1 MESTRKVL
9 VTPIQTTPDDGNT
22 DNIDGGVMDQD
33 GKSSCIDLDAENQ
46 VEEIL
51 LYPLIIAS
59 RR

>member
-1 MESTRKVL
+1 VE
-9 VTPIQTTPDDGNT
+9 QAEDDGNT
-22 DNIDGGVMDQD
+22 DDIDGGVMDQD
-33 GKSSCIDLDAENQ
+33 GKSSCNDLDAENQ